1 MARTLSIITNGSKGD
16 LPVQNQGLKLSKI
29 IPVEKIEEHEKFRE
43 LYTID
48 EDLLSRIAED
58 MRANKFDASQPVHIW
73 TASDGGTE
81 HFYLIDGYTRL
92 KAARLA
98 GLPTVPYFEHR
109 FASFEEAHRYALHL
123 QVDRRNL
130 SGAELLR
137 NIEELMGSEYIRTL
151 RGNRNAAVGEML
163 GVSEKTVER
172 ANFVGK
178 NATESQ
184 LADIGAGKAT
194 VNSTYNDL
202 KRQEF
207 IDSHASDN
215 QKAMIASGEATAE
228 EIYGKIKNSDKQR
241 RDGKR
246 RAEKS
251 CGDDIPDALS
261 DRSGS
266 PAALNFSHSDG
277 IERPHTNPAG
287 ETDAVTRGRRE
298 SYLLGKTDGI
308 ILGAR
313 CASARILKALAGQQG
328 AEAHIRSVL
337 TEILQDGRLTPESV
351 AYLTLTQQEQE
362 LLDEKPGGY
371 TAQEENGGTD
381 GGFDIDFGMESCN
394 E

>member
-73 TASDGGTE
+73 TASDDGRTE

-92 KAARLA
+92 RAARLV

-130 SGAELLR
+130 SGADLLR

-151 RGNRNAAVGEML
+151 HGNRNAAIGEML

-178 NATESQ
+178 NATEEQ

-207 IDSHASDN
+207 IDSRASDS

-228 EIYGKIKNSDKQR
+228 EIYGEIKTSDKQR
-241 RDGKR
+241 RDGKKR
-246 RAEKS
+246 TDES
-251 CGDDIPDALS
+251 CGDDISDALS
-261 DRSGS
+261 DSSGS
-266 PAALNFSHSDG
+266 PSALNFSHSDG

-313 CASARILKALAGQQG
+313 CASARILKALADQPE
-328 AEAHIRSVL
+328 AETHIRSVL
-337 TEILQDGRLTPESV
+337 MEILQDSRLTPASV

-362 LLDEKPGGY
+362 LLDEKPGEGA
-371 TAQEENGGTD
+371 AQEENSDPD
-381 GGFDIDFGMESCN
+381 GGFNIDFGMEG
-394 E
+394 